1 MAKPQVKPIHE
12 AIKQSAEAVQLL
24 ITPAV
29 WIRKELLFPVFG
41 LSTEAVRKYRD
52 RGIWLEEKQ
61 WRTDPANVI
70 VYNRVEIENW
80 MAGRP

>member
-1 MAKPQVKPIHE
+1 MAKQQVKPMHE
-12 AIKQSAEAVQLL
+12 AINQNSEALQLL

-29 WIRKELLFPVFG
+29 WIRKELLFPIFG

-70 VYNRVEIENW
+70 VYNRLEIEKW
-80 MAGRP
+80 MAGHP

>member
-1 MAKPQVKPIHE
+1 MDSE
-12 AIKQSAEAVQLL
+12 RAIV
-24 ITPAV
+24 
-29 WIRKELLFPVFG
+29 PVFG
-41 LSTEAVRKYRD
+41 LSTEAVRKYRE

-70 VYNRVEIENW
+70 FYNRVEVENW

>member
-1 MAKPQVKPIHE
+1 MAKHQVKSIDTVNDEQPG
-12 AIKQSAEAVQLL
+12 KLQFL
-24 ITPAV
+24 ITPST

-70 VYNRVEIENW
+70 VYNRVEIEKW
-80 MAGRP
+80 MAGHP

>member
-1 MAKPQVKPIHE
+1 MAKQQIKPIHE
-12 AIKQSAEAVQLL
+12 ATNQTKEALQLL

-29 WIRKELLFPVFG
+29 WIRKELLFPIFG

-70 VYNRVEIENW
+70 VYNRLEIEKW
-80 MAGRP
+80 MAGHP